1 MEETSK
7 PQRQVGREQ
16 LEEFMDEIFA
26 GEIHAQRVGS
36 LIDGVDGVLHAASLG
51 IRAIGQGL
59 AAAQGLAPRH
69 AVKQVD
75 RLLSNPALCLESLLG
90 CWVEFVVGTRRE
102 IFVNFDWTEFEASD
116 QSIVVLGMQT
126 GHGRSTPLVWKT
138 HRRSALKDQRN
149 NHEDDLLSLFAR
161 LVPAGV
167 RVTVVADRGFGDS
180 RLYTFLHEELGF
192 DYLIRFRAVVHVESE
207 GAERRKAGEWVGEG
221 GRMRV
226 LPRARV
232 TAQRHEVPL
241 VVCVREARMKDTWC
255 LASSRAD
262 LSGSQIKAA
271 YGRRFTVEET
281 FRDVKNP
288 RLGLGLKQTVM
299 KRNDRR
305 DLLFLLAV
313 LSHTLLTLL
322 GKAGQELGMERMLGA
337 SRPGG
342 ISLFRQGLLLWDLL
356 PTMRQDRLRALMTR
370 FGEILRQHALFS
382 PILGL
387 L

>member
-1 MEETSK
+1 MEEVSK
-7 PQRQVGREQ
+7 PERQVGREQ
-16 LEEFMDEIFA
+16 VEDFMEEVFGA
-26 GEIHAQRVGS
+26 EIHAQRVLS
-36 LIDGVDGVLHAASLG
+36 LTDGVDGVLHAATLG

-59 AAAQGLAPRH
+59 AAAQGLAPKH

-75 RLLSNPALCLESLLG
+75 RLLSNPALSLEALLS
-90 CWVEFVVGTRRE
+90 CWVEFVVGRRAE

-116 QSIVVLGMQT
+116 QSILVLGMQT
-126 GHGRSTPLVWKT
+126 EHGRSTPLVWKT

-161 LVPAGV
+161 LVPPGV

-180 RLYTFLHEELGF
+180 KLYEFLRGELGF
-192 DYLIRFRAVVHVESE
+192 DYLIRFRSVVAVEAES
-207 GAERRKAGEWVGEG
+207 GERRKASDWVGEG

-241 VVCVREARMKDTWC
+241 VVCLREARMKETWC
-255 LASSRAD
+255 LASSRGD
-262 LSGSQIKAA
+262 LSGSQLKAA
-271 YGRRFTVEET
+271 YGRRFSVEET

-288 RLGLGLKQTVM
+288 RLGLGLKQTLI

-305 DLLFLLAV
+305 DLLFLLAT

-322 GKAGQELGMERMLGA
+322 GKAGAELGMERFLGA

-356 PTMRQDRLRALMTR
+356 PNMRKDRLEPLMKR
-370 FGEILRQHALFS
+370 FGEILRQHTLFTH
-382 PILGL
+382 ILGVL
-387 L
+387 

>member
-1 MEETSK
+1 MEKMKKQE
-7 PQRQVGREQ
+7 RQVGREQ
-16 LEEFMDEIFA
+16 LEDFMEEVFGA
-26 GEIHAQRVGS
+26 EIHAQRVFS
-36 LIDGVDGVLHAASLG
+36 LTDGVDGVLHAAGLG

-59 AAAQGLAPRH
+59 AAAQGLAPKH

-75 RLLSNPALCLESLLG
+75 RLLSNPKLCMEALLG

-116 QSIVVLGMQT
+116 QSILVLGTQT
-126 GHGRSTPLVWKT
+126 EHGRSTPLVWKT

-149 NHEDDLLSLFAR
+149 DHEDDLLALFAR
-161 LVPAGV
+161 LVPPGV
-167 RVTVVADRGFGDS
+167 RVTVVADRGFGD
-180 RLYTFLHEELGF
+180 RKLYEFLREELGF
-192 DYLIRFRAVVHVESE
+192 DYLIRFRSVVHVEAE
-207 GAERRKAGEWVGEG
+207 GGERRKAGEWVGEK

-232 TAQRHEVPL
+232 TAQRQEVPV
-241 VVCVREARMKDTWC
+241 VVCVREARMKETWC
-255 LASSRAD
+255 LASSRDD
-262 LSGSQIKAA
+262 LTGSQLKAA
-271 YGRRFTVEET
+271 YGRRFSVEET

-299 KRNDRR
+299 ERNDRR
-305 DLLFLLAV
+305 DLLFLLAT

-322 GKAGQELGMERMLGA
+322 GKAGSELGMERFLGA

-356 PTMRQDRLRALMTR
+356 PNLRQDRLEALMTR
-370 FGEILRQHALFS
+370 FGEILRRHTLFTH
-382 PILGL
+382 ILGIL
-387 L
+387 